1 MLGIPCFHTFHV
13 QCGFLWELNI
23 FKMLQVCDSMYT
35 YSVMP
40 SVMIPNVSVPSE
52 KEAHRMNALQ
62 KHTGEFP

>member
-1 MLGIPCFHTFHV
+1 
-13 QCGFLWELNI
+13 
-23 FKMLQVCDSMYT
+23 MYI
-35 YSVMP
+35 YGVMP